1 MSSCA
6 EARRPAQT
14 TFIVFIS
21 AFFCI
26 FVLFSKFC
34 ERASERLFCLHFFHF
49 AWECKVPPLR
59 PPQEVSP

>member
-26 FVLFSKFC
+26 FVLFFQVL
-34 ERASERLFCLHFFHF
+34 RASEPAVILYAFLSFCLG
-49 AWECKVPPLR
+49 R
-59 PPQEVSP
+59 